1 MWMKGRIQES
11 FLSLTLH
18 FFFFF
23 FLTVSLIPQRVL
35 HWSWWNSQVY
45 LDDWNIWASRI
56 WRGLQLKLKIV
67 ISPHN
72 EDHNSTSVSPF
83 LRSPPLRI
91 KLSSQ
96 NLAHIHPLNVYGLA
110 QCSFFCIVWRGFTDW
125 FISIYREKKTKQK
138 KMLFLGFKWS
148 ILQASKYKRII
159 NQTRSDYGF
168 VFFPCCLENKLWI
181 SCMLESLLMKS
192 LAVVSL
198 ADYSVEWTEEKSI
211 TTT

>member
-18 FFFFF
+18 FFFF

-125 FISIYREKKTKQK
+125 FISIYSEKKKNKKKNCCFWVLSEVFSKLPNTKG
-138 KMLFLGFKWS
+138 L
-148 ILQASKYKRII
+148 
-159 NQTRSDYGF
+159 
-168 VFFPCCLENKLWI
+168 
-181 SCMLESLLMKS
+181 
-192 LAVVSL
+192 
-198 ADYSVEWTEEKSI
+198 
-211 TTT
+211 